1 MLNTKVE
8 RKSTMLSGTDFVK
21 KIKEGNREL
30 FEASRSNVRR
40 FFASS
45 PSDEYL
51 VDHFRGRMV
60 NEAQNMYAIAGQ
72 VASADPSTDVRDLE
86 LLSKQA
92 LDEAK
97 HFRMVKEVI
106 EHITGEEL
114 DVAAAFAA
122 EADAPQAKGAS
133 LLEKYEASEDPA
145 ALAAYQLVAE
155 GRAEAVWNEMAEC
168 VDDKFISSRYAS
180 IAKDEGFHSNLGGR
194 TLSRLVEGSADLQD
208 RVLSLVERMREDLL
222 EISRQNT
229 ATPLAVV

>member
-1 MLNTKVE
+1 
-8 RKSTMLSGTDFVK
+8 MLSGTDFVK
-21 KIKEGNREL
+21 KIKEGNSEL
-30 FEASRSNVRR
+30 FAASRTNVRR
-40 FFASS
+40 FFASV
-45 PSDEYL
+45 PSEEYL
-51 VDHFRGRMV
+51 VEHFRGRMV

-86 LLSKQA
+86 LLSKQV

-122 EADAPQAKGAS
+122 EEGKPQAKGAS
-133 LLEKYEASEDPA
+133 LLEKYEAAQDPA

-155 GRAEAVWNEMAEC
+155 GRAEAVWSEMAEC
-168 VDDKFISSRYAS
+168 VEDKFISSRYAA

-194 TLSRLVEGSADLQD
+194 SLSRLVEGSVELQD
-208 RVLSLVERMREDLL
+208 RVFALVERMRSDLL

>member
-1 MLNTKVE
+1 
-8 RKSTMLSGTDFVK
+8 MLSGTDFVK
-21 KIKEGNREL
+21 KIKEGNSEL

-40 FFASS
+40 FFASN

-51 VDHFRGRMV
+51 VEHFRGRMV

-72 VASADPSTDVRDLE
+72 VASADPSTDVKDLE

-106 EHITGEEL
+106 EHITGGPL

-122 EADAPQAKGAS
+122 EAEKPQAKGAA

-155 GRAEAVWNEMAEC
+155 GRAEAVW
-168 VDDKFISSRYAS
+168 
-180 IAKDEGFHSNLGGR
+180 
-194 TLSRLVEGSADLQD
+194 
-208 RVLSLVERMREDLL
+208 
-222 EISRQNT
+222 
-229 ATPLAVV
+229 

>member
-1 MLNTKVE
+1 
-8 RKSTMLSGTDFVK
+8 
-21 KIKEGNREL
+21 
-30 FEASRSNVRR
+30 
-40 FFASS
+40 
-45 PSDEYL
+45 
-51 VDHFRGRMV
+51 MV

-72 VASADPSTDVRDLE
+72 VASADPSTDVKDLE

-122 EADAPQAKGAS
+122 EAEAPQAKGAS
-133 LLEKYEASEDPA
+133 LLEKYEASEDEA

-155 GRAEAVWNEMAEC
+155 GRAEAVWHEMADC
-168 VDDKFISSRYAS
+168 VEDKFISTRYAS

-194 TLSRLVEGSADLQD
+194 SLSKLVEGKEDLQAH
-208 RVLSLVERMREDLL
+208 VLGLVEKMRADLL
-222 EISRQNT
+222 EISNQNT